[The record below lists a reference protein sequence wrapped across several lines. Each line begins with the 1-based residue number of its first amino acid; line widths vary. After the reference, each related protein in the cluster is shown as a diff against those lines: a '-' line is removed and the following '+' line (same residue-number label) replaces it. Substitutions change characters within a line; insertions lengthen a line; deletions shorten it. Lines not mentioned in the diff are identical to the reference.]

1 MKKYI
6 KKSILINKILFY
18 VGYIAHKIIGYT
30 PRLSYMSMIN
40 LYCLTGGKF
49 LFDFNKKSKVY
60 EDFVNNSN
68 FFKDVNRK
76 DLIKINSELNHL
88 D

>member
-1 MKKYI
+1 
-6 KKSILINKILFY
+6 
-18 VGYIAHKIIGYT
+18 
-30 PRLSYMSMIN
+30 MSMIN

-49 LFDFNKKSKVY
+49 LFDFNKKSKVS

-76 DLIKINSELNHL
+76 DLIKINSELNHEGYSLFKYKL
-88 D
+88 DKKITHNLKSFSYTLKGQSGE